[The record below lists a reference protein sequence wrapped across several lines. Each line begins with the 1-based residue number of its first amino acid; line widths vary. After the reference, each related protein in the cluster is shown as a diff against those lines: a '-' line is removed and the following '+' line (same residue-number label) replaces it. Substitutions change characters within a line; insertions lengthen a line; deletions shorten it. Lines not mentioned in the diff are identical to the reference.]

1 MNNKNYY
8 FSNASVNDRI
18 NKEKTNHDNKDTNI
32 NIDESKINDFNNI
45 YENCK
50 NLVDEKLSF
59 EITVLFAEE
68 LSELTQAILKLERWN
83 YGDEFIRCNYKEIIN
98 NIYEE
103 LADVIIMALQF
114 AYKNEIDYD
123 KLTDKIAE
131 KILRLYETKFGEE

>member
-1 MNNKNYY
+1 MN
-8 FSNASVNDRI
+8 S
-18 NKEKTNHDNKDTNI
+18 EKFVKDLNTVY
-32 NIDESKINDFNNI
+32 ES
-45 YENCK
+45 CK
-50 NLVDEKLSF
+50 KLVDEKLSF

-68 LSELTQAILKLERWN
+68 LSELIQSVLKLERWN

>member
-18 NKEKTNHDNKDTNI
+18 NKEKTNHDNKETCV

-68 LSELTQAILKLERWN
+68 LSELTQSILKLERWN

-114 AYKNEIDYD
+114 AYKNQIDYD
-123 KLTDKIAE
+123 KLIDKIAE